1 MATYT
6 LDEVIYN
13 CKKNFTGDVSII
25 KNIDGTISVYTNS
38 SISPQPF
45 ILSESCCKVL
55 NTFNQ
60 ANPSVP
66 LTTPQGYYFDLE
78 QQKCRWAP
86 RPACETP
93 ITPIKIVLNPKGN
106 DGSIFD
112 VNGDENCGLKVDFDF
127 LLKLN
132 CETLANAILNGSR
145 VSNTTQS
152 QEIVDLKN
160 LIEEQET
167 KVENITKEINSVAQE
182 FVNLK
187 YSIICEDFPFTNS
200 TKPVESTSNDT
211 TIPLSETQKAP
222 FSKTGFGS
230 IAPMSFAMPTRS
242 VIFCLME
249 PDGLKI
255 WQKILG
261 PDAYKRF
268 IDGDITSY
276 TTKQVVELY
285 NENEILVKENKAPY
299 IVECETPFG
308 YKTQVK
314 KKLDDLILTQNKNNT
329 VLTES
334 KQKLTDLIPI
344 QGNTNCGDLIDY
356 FENLSV
362 KMMIEVVEDDGTL
375 TPLTQQQ
382 IFPIGNSSTIGSG
395 NLYSYLVGHPL
406 DSGFYVCGQPNNT
419 ETWATGCTPIY
430 YSELT
435 NTIQPQNTQ
444 LNNNVSSC
452 INIKE
457 ALLDE
462 LFLQSGYQNS
472 EIDLFHDALSPNILD
487 SNWLH
492 FSDIFDSDDFIS
504 GATNQKL
511 KLSLVVN
518 NNCGEFCVLIDQ
530 ITLQR
535 ECQDIRETSVFIS
548 ESPGFNLTKVVDN
561 KKSWLNN
568 TEYDYRDFTITNVLG
583 TNPIRQTEYDVND
596 DRLVINTKEIDLN
609 MDIASA
615 VEYDVWCY
623 MSENPCL
630 LTGSTC
636 IQVNWTFESVVREF
650 IPMRHMGV
658 YNGKKWFSTTNG
670 IYNLTIYFDG
680 SDWVAAQTSNFVT
693 PPVIWGNITSI
704 SSNPSIGLNPPED
717 GWVSYV
723 NSPFGGGTLYLEN
736 NAIDYTNENCCGA
749 ITCGDN
755 NIDFSTFLTD
765 NITEVKT
772 IENFEYLMG
781 DFIDVKSRK
790 TLSGYPTLR
799 AIYDRYMNSTKY
811 CDTSS
816 LAFDYHKMDEFS
828 NLITTYWDDLI
839 EQVIPST
846 TLWGS
851 IKVYTNTMFD
861 QQKFKYKSYTT
872 LFCDEPKNRF
882 RPPFIAPSPINGND
896 GLCQNVEAVLSHL
909 PILSSSKQSV
919 VTNTTTTLYN
929 KVCLSQMNWG
939 SEFIGNVDIMGPN
952 GKDINSDTFCMPCV
966 PQMIYNNE
974 KFTSL
979 ELSNGASFKSDGT
992 VIYISTHNGTPLDNI
1007 SAYSLYTPWDV
1018 STINLPKI
1026 GNSIGF
1032 PFGNPSGI
1040 YGQYFSPNGEN
1051 LFFANSSRNGV
1062 FKYTLSTPWD
1072 VSTSSYSSGNVF
1084 SGGTVISPQYLE
1096 FSPDGLFMFVTVSG
1110 GLLKR
1115 YTLTTAWDISSGVVE
1130 SQSISFGNAFDFT
1143 FQNNGYYLFSI
1154 VSSSGALNIRKQVLS
1169 IPYDLTSIIST
1180 ETKVISSFIPS
1191 GNFYS
1196 ITFKDGYKGFISG
1209 YYPSG
1214 LFPRTEVYAFELECE
1229 YDIKGSLVINSI

>member
-1 MATYT
+1 MARYT
-6 LDEVIYN
+6 LDEVISN
-13 CKKNFTGDVSII
+13 CKKNFIGDVSII

-38 SISPQPF
+38 SISPKPL
-45 ILSESCCKVL
+45 ILSEACCKVL

-60 ANPSVP
+60 SNPTVP
-66 LTTPQGYYFDLE
+66 LTTPQGYYFDLQE
-78 QQKCRWAP
+78 QKCRWAP
-86 RPACETP
+86 IAACETP

-106 DGSIFD
+106 DGSIFE

-132 CETLANAILNGSR
+132 CETLTNAILNASR

-182 FVNLK
+182 FVNLN
-187 YSIICEDFPFTNS
+187 YSIICEDFPFSNG
-200 TKPVESTSNDT
+200 TKPVESTTNDT
-211 TIPLSETQKAP
+211 TIRLSETQKAP

-285 NENEILVKENKAPY
+285 NENEILLKENKAPY

-334 KQKLTDLIPI
+334 KQKLNNLIPI
-344 QGNTNCGDLIDY
+344 QGNTKCGNLIDY

-362 KMMIEVVEDDGTL
+362 RMLIEVVEDDNTL

-382 IFPIGNSSTIGSG
+382 IFPVGNSTTIGSG
-395 NLYSYLVGHPL
+395 NLYNYLVAHPL
-406 DSGFYVCGQPNNT
+406 DSGFYVCGQPNPT

-430 YSELT
+430 YTELT
-435 NTIQPQNTQ
+435 NTVQPQNTQ
-444 LNNNVSSC
+444 TNINVSSC
-452 INIKE
+452 INVKD

-472 EIDLFHDALSPNILD
+472 EIDLFYDALSPNILD

-492 FSDIFDSDDFIS
+492 FSEIFDSENFIS

-568 TEYDYRDFTITNVLG
+568 TEYDYRDFNITNVLD

-630 LTGSTC
+630 ITGTTCASSSGVTPTDIYGNKITLPTAQTYTYNASDLIDLSLSYYVDCLKYSEAVGLTGGATIAAKAVSPDIVDNIVGDGVGIFC
-636 IQVNWTFESVVREF
+636 LPESECMECGEALKFKFDNNPQTLNPQYDEFWVVCD
-650 IPMRHMGV
+650 I
-658 YNGKKWFSTTNG
+658 NGLSAYVIEDPTDAQNT
-670 IYNLTIYFDG
+670 IYNITNSLNGSAISELTDLVNSININNLE
-680 SDWVAAQTSNFVT
+680 NF
-693 PPVIWGNITSI
+693 
-704 SSNPSIGLNPPED
+704 SNPRQYNIFWDSMG
-717 GWVSYV
+717 
-723 NSPFGGGTLYLEN
+723 
-736 NAIDYTNENCCGA
+736 NCASCC
-749 ITCGDN
+749 IYCGDE
-755 NIDFSTFLTD
+755 NIDFSSLLTD
-765 NITEVKT
+765 DITQVKT
-772 IENFEYLMG
+772 IENFEYLMAN
-781 DFIDVKSRK
+781 FIDAKSRK

-811 CDTSS
+811 CDTPS
-816 LAFDYHKMDEFS
+816 LAFDYYKMDEFS

-861 QQKFKYKSYTT
+861 QQKFKYKSYTS
-872 LFCDEPKNRF
+872 LFCNSPLNF
-882 RPPFIAPSPINGND
+882 VAPPSPINGSM
-896 GLCQNVEAVLSHL
+896 GQCQIVNVVVNNIVSL
-909 PILSSSKQSV
+909 PEGAIARMSPPQQ
-919 VTNTTTTLYN
+919 YN
-929 KVCLSQMNWG
+929 SVCLTQMNWG
-939 SEFIGNVDIMGPN
+939 SEFVGNVDIQNNDGSFN
-952 GKDINSDTFCMPCV
+952 NYDNFCKECTKNIKWYSMVDKPDYLI
-966 PQMIYNNE
+966 P
-974 KFTSL
+974 
-979 ELSNGASFKSDGT
+979 ELTCIGSITGVTHVITGLT
-992 VIYISTHNGTPLDNI
+992 V
-1007 SAYSLYTPWDV
+1007 
-1018 STINLPKI
+1018 
-1026 GNSIGF
+1026 
-1032 PFGNPSGI
+1032 
-1040 YGQYFSPNGEN
+1040 
-1051 LFFANSSRNGV
+1051 NGV
-1062 FKYTLSTPWD
+1062 NYITTPISSTTITNDTLFLVDAENNVVSGC
-1072 VSTSSYSSGNVF
+1072 STSSGWTYLNFVSFLSKTFIQLNLFNYTAILSLIEKTDVGVECSKNGFYISYPENDTFSLSVKTSSDGYSSTIIYTNEGILTENVN
-1084 SGGTVISPQYLE
+1084 SDYYCSTSNGINYDCLANKINE
-1096 FSPDGLFMFVTVSG
+1096 
-1110 GLLKR
+1110 
-1115 YTLTTAWDISSGVVE
+1115 TT
-1130 SQSISFGNAFDFT
+1130 
-1143 FQNNGYYLFSI
+1143 
-1154 VSSSGALNIRKQVLS
+1154 
-1169 IPYDLTSIIST
+1169 
-1180 ETKVISSFIPS
+1180 
-1191 GNFYS
+1191 
-1196 ITFKDGYKGFISG
+1196 
-1209 YYPSG
+1209 
-1214 LFPRTEVYAFELECE
+1214 
-1229 YDIKGSLVINSI
+1229 